1 MASLHAQIDRL
12 QYAMSKKDPKDPLV
26 RSLVLLGLI
35 PRYPKSASVQELKAA
50 LEQRGFS
57 VTARTLQRDLSE
69 KLSTRFPLISQD
81 DGQAYRWSFDS
92 QAQISLPATDTAAAL
107 AMNLAEGHLK
117 HLLPPGVLALLEP
130 QFATARNHLQTLQH
144 NPLTRWAQR
153 VRSLPNGKA
162 LLPASVDGNVWEQV
176 ANALLE
182 QRQLQV
188 DYLSRVKG
196 EVKTMTL
203 HPKGLVSRGPASYL
217 IASVGE
223 YTDLRH
229 FALHRI
235 QRAEVLEAPAR
246 DDDFDMDAY
255 LPTAAFT
262 PRQGTGMVELVA
274 DVHPQLAWTLR
285 ETLLS
290 EGQSLE
296 PLPDSDW
303 QQLRANVPDD
313 QETLWWVLGLGESIL
328 VHEPTSLRQ
337 TIVESTQ
344 RAQAIYAPSIHL
356 VACSP

>member
-1 MASLHAQIDRL
+1 MPRIVQGGGSLAFQSDFPP
-12 QYAMSKKDPKDPLV
+12 QAMSKNDPKDPLV

-57 VTARTLQRDLSE
+57 VTSRTLQRDLSE
-69 KLSTRFPLISQD
+69 KLSTRFPLICRD
-81 DGQAYRWSFDS
+81 DGQAFRWSFDS
-92 QAQISLPATDTAAAL
+92 QAQITLPATDTAAAL

-130 QFATARNHLQTLQH
+130 QFATARNHLQSLQQ

-162 LLPASVDGNVWEQV
+162 LLPASVDGQVWESV
-176 ANALLE
+176 ATALLE
-182 QRQLQV
+182 QSQLQV
-188 DYLSRVKG
+188 DYFSRVKG

-203 HPKGLVSRGPASYL
+203 HPKGLVSRGPSTYL
-217 IASVGE
+217 VASVGD
-223 YTDLRH
+223 YTDTRH

-235 QRAEVLEAPAR
+235 QKSEVLNERAR

-274 DVHPQLAWTLR
+274 EVHPDTAAILQ
-285 ETLLS
+285 ETPLS
-290 EGQSLE
+290 EDQTLE
-296 PLPDSDW
+296 PLPESDW
-303 QQLRANVPDD
+303 LRLRASVADD
-313 QETLWWVLGLGESIL
+313 QETLWWVLGLGDQIFL
-328 VHEPTSLRQ
+328 HKPAPMR
-337 TIVESTQ
+337 
-344 RAQAIYAPSIHL
+344 QAIVKKL
-356 VACSP
+356 VDQQALYVE